1 MLTLALGLSIL
12 ALGLLA
18 YLLLVFLGEVQLRI
32 RMQKNER
39 YFEREGVLPAGA
51 CLSHG
56 PYISKQTRDLKAGQM
71 KSLAWYKRL
80 I

>member
-1 MLTLALGLSIL
+1 MLTLSLGLIIL

-32 RMQKNER
+32 RMKKNEIR
-39 YFEREGVLPAGA
+39 LEREGFLPAGGS
-51 CLSHG
+51 LFHG
-56 PYISKQTRDLKAGQM
+56 LCINKQTRDLKASQM

-80 I
+80 T